1 MCGNYKNYRAL
12 EKIKNYSVVVIDG
25 RDDNG
30 LEQVRNTHGFF
41 DIKQR
46 LVMIS
51 QISPQ
56 DNQCKYIEANDVVRG
71 WEVVAILR

>member
-1 MCGNYKNYRAL
+1 MCGNYKSYRAL
-12 EKIKNYSVVVIDG
+12 EKIKNYNVVVIDG
-25 RDDNG
+25 RYDNG
-30 LEQVRNTHGFF
+30 LKQVRNMNGFF

-56 DNQCKYIEANDVVRG
+56 DNQCKYIEANDLVRG
-71 WEVVAILR
+71 REVIAILK